1 MASFF
6 LLLERRVPACGFR
19 SGVAP
24 RIRRERRI
32 GKRRY
37 TAILPCRV
45 MPCLEGSPLMAMP
58 AGLASADAAQTGE
71 VYTAGLGPM
80 AG

>member
-1 MASFF
+1 VRLPVGS
-6 LLLERRVPACGFR
+6 RT
-19 SGVAP
+19 

-45 MPCLEGSPLMAMP
+45 MLCLEGSPRMAMP
-58 AGLASADAAQTGE
+58 AGLAPADAAQTGE
-71 VYTAGLGPM
+71 VYTSGLGPM